1 MYTGFPGGSEGKEST
16 CNAEDLGS
24 IPGLGK
30 SLGEGNGCP
39 FQYSCLNSMDRRAW
53 QAIVRGVAR
62 VGHDYA
68 TNTFTFNY
76 VYKHRIYILSILIL
90 TYMAMKI
97 PHAATKTQ
105 HSQIEKKEEN
115 QDSKES
121 RNQGHREIQQDRFYT
136 SIKY

>member
-1 MYTGFPGGSEGKEST
+1 
-16 CNAEDLGS
+16 
-24 IPGLGK
+24 
-30 SLGEGNGCP
+30 
-39 FQYSCLNSMDRRAW
+39 MDRRAW
-53 QAIVRGVAR
+53 QATVRGVTR

-68 TNTFTFNY
+68 TNIFTFNY

-90 TYMAMKI
+90 TYMATKI

-105 HSQIEKKEEN
+105 HSQIEKKEGN
-115 QDSKES
+115 QDSKEP